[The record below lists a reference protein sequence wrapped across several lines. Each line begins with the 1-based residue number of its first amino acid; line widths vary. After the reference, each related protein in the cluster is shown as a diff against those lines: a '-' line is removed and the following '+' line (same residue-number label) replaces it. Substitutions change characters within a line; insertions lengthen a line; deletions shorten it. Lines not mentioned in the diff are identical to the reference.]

1 MKKKHLGHSVENYVR
16 NSDHILELD
25 QTISEAIA
33 AVREKDNLRDYPYY
47 YVLDDKGHLIGL
59 VSVRALLTQPPD
71 SPLKNVVKTK
81 VYTIQARQTMY
92 EALAIMQKFH
102 LMCIPVISKGI
113 FIGVIEIQEYF
124 EEELQFSSKRKRLQ
138 IFQMLGILVEEG
150 PNRSLWKKYIHR
162 MPWVFCNMAGGVL
175 CAIISDFYQVLLVN
189 VIVLAMFIPLVLSLS
204 ESISMQAMT
213 VSIYL
218 MTHRKQSWH
227 KVFLYTLMESRLFFL
242 IAMTASLTVGALSL
256 LWGHGIG
263 PPFVIF
269 VSIFASIIL
278 TAIIGALV
286 PIALHRWHLD
296 PKVASGPI
304 VLMFADVITT
314 LIYLSVGFSLLI

>member
-1 MKKKHLGHSVENYVR
+1 MKKKHLSHSVENYIC
-16 NSDHILELD
+16 NSHQVLELD
-25 QTISEAIA
+25 QTIEEAIVK
-33 AVREKDNLRDYPYY
+33 VRERDNRRDRPYY
-47 YVLDDKGHLIGL
+47 FVLDTKGHLIGL
-59 VSVRALLTQPPD
+59 VSIRSLLTQPPD
-71 SPLKNVVKTK
+71 APLKNIVKTK
-81 VYTIQARQTMY
+81 VYTIQARQSMY

-113 FIGVIEIQEYF
+113 FKGVVEIQEFF
-124 EEELQFSSKRKRLQ
+124 EEEVQISSKRKRLQ
-138 IFQMLGILVEEG
+138 VFQMLGILVEEG
-150 PNRSLWKKYIHR
+150 PTKSVWKKYMHR
-162 MPWVFCNMAGGVL
+162 MPWVFCNMLGGIL
-175 CAIISDFYQVLLVN
+175 CAVISDFYEVLLVN

-218 MTHRKQSWH
+218 MTHRKQSW
-227 KVFLYTLMESRLFFL
+227 KKIFAYTFLESRLFFL
-242 IAMTASLTVGALSL
+242 IALTASVSVGALSL

-263 PPFVIF
+263 PPVVIF
-269 VSIFASIIL
+269 ISIFISIII
-278 TAIIGALV
+278 TAVIGAMV

-314 LIYLSVGFSLLI
+314 LIYLSIGFSLLV